1 MNPFLKFYYLFLP
14 KISKIAWKIFLGI
27 FSLLVILSLFQI
39 KDNTFTKNDFVN
51 ETQYLEW
58 KISSA
63 EYSNQ
68 TLVLPYT
75 SKKSL
80 NDFTITTTLP
90 DLNSTSILILQC
102 RYETVTVKID
112 GNYIY
117 ASDIATIAGIK
128 TSIGKRQCFI
138 PLGKEFSN
146 KQIEISI
153 QLQESKVS
161 KSSLT
166 EIILTSRNTYMIQ
179 YLRENILIFISAILL
194 IVCSFGSF
202 VFFLL
207 SYFGNKQR
215 FNALSR
221 SLLYLAI
228 VSILTSIWDLC
239 DSHIISLFTDKVLL
253 DGILSHASLLLLAVA
268 FACYMNALYG
278 ENKIIRII
286 TVISELNV
294 VVQFAVFV
302 LGIKDISELVVFTHI
317 IYIFEIIY
325 VVTVSIK
332 NLYKYESSE
341 KLFLNIGNIL
351 FATIIFVVIIMYNHN
366 RDGDYFKFSIMAF
379 IIYCI
384 MQISVS
390 IVRFVKMIKKQAA
403 LREAE
408 KYAFTD
414 QLTKMDNRRAY
425 SVFKNHLGSTTLT
438 EDFNVIYF
446 DLNGLKTINDK
457 LGHAAGDQYIIGV
470 TDILKK
476 VFYDALLRCRM
487 GGDEFLIVL
496 KANKEVLNKRLFYF
510 DSLIENWHNDKIK
523 NISVS
528 YGYCSAADYDNP
540 TFEGLISKADE
551 FMYKMKNDYY
561 EKTDAERRKD

>member
-1 MNPFLKFYYLFLP
+1 MNPFLKFYFLVLP
-14 KISKIAWKIFLGI
+14 KISKIAWRVFLGI

-90 DLNSTSILILQC
+90 DLNSTSILILKC
-102 RYETVTVKID
+102 RYETLTAKID

-128 TSIGKRQCFI
+128 TSIGKSQCNI

-153 QLQESKVS
+153 QLQDSKVS

-166 EIILTSRNTYMIQ
+166 EIILSSRNTYMIQ
-179 YLRENILIFISAILL
+179 YLRENLLIFISAVLL

-215 FNALSR
+215 FTSLSR
-221 SLLYLAI
+221 SLFYLAVI
-228 VSILTSIWDLC
+228 SILTSIWNLC
-239 DSHIISLFTDKVLL
+239 DSHIISLFTDKVLV
-253 DGILSHASLLLLAVA
+253 DGILSHAALLLLAVA
-268 FACYMNALYG
+268 FACYLNALYG
-278 ENKIIRII
+278 ENKIIKII

-294 VVQFAVFV
+294 VIQFLIFV
-302 LGIKDISELVVFTHI
+302 LGLKDISEIIVFTHF
-317 IYIFEIIY
+317 IYIVEIIY
-325 VVTVSIK
+325 VITVSIK

-351 FATIIFVVIIMYNHN
+351 FAVIVFVVILMYNHN
-366 RDGDYFKFSIMAF
+366 RDGDYYKFSVTAF

-425 SVFKNHLGSTTLT
+425 SIFKKHLGNTELT
-438 EDFNVIYF
+438 DDFNVIYF
-446 DLNGLKTINDK
+446 DLNGLKGINDK

-487 GGDEFLIVL
+487 GGDEFLVVL

-551 FMYKMKNDYY
+551 FMYKMKNEYY

>member
-1 MNPFLKFYYLFLP
+1 MNPFLKFYYLVLP
-14 KISKIAWKIFLGI
+14 KVSKIAWKIFLGI

-75 SKKSL
+75 SRKSL

-90 DLNSTSILILQC
+90 DLNSTSILILKC
-102 RYETVTVKID
+102 RYETVTAKID

-117 ASDIATIAGIK
+117 ASDIATIAGVK
-128 TSIGKRQCFI
+128 TSIGKSQCFI

-146 KQIEISI
+146 KQIEITI
-153 QLQESKVS
+153 QLQDSKVS

-166 EIILTSRNTYMIQ
+166 EIILSSRNTYMIQ
-179 YLRENILIFISAILL
+179 YLRENILNFISAILL

-228 VSILTSIWDLC
+228 VSILASIWDLC

-268 FACYMNALYG
+268 FACYMTALYG

-294 VVQFAVFV
+294 VVQFVVFV
-302 LGIKDISELVVFTHI
+302 LGIKDISELVIFTHV

-425 SVFKNHLGSTTLT
+425 SIFKKHLGSTTLT

-561 EKTDAERRKD
+561 EKNNSERRKD

>member
-1 MNPFLKFYYLFLP
+1 MNPFLKFYFLVLP
-14 KISKIAWKIFLGI
+14 KISKIAWRVFLGI

-90 DLNSTSILILQC
+90 DLNSTSILILKC
-102 RYETVTVKID
+102 RYETLTAKID

-128 TSIGKRQCFI
+128 TSIGKSQCNI

-153 QLQESKVS
+153 QLQDSKVS

-166 EIILTSRNTYMIQ
+166 EIILSSRNTYMIQ
-179 YLRENILIFISAILL
+179 YLRENLLIFISAVLL

-215 FNALSR
+215 FTSLSR
-221 SLLYLAI
+221 SLFYLAVI
-228 VSILTSIWDLC
+228 SILTSIWNLC
-239 DSHIISLFTDKVLL
+239 DSHIISLFTDKVLV
-253 DGILSHASLLLLAVA
+253 DGILSHAALLLLAVA
-268 FACYMNALYG
+268 FACYLNALYG
-278 ENKIIRII
+278 ENKIIKII

-294 VVQFAVFV
+294 IIQFLIFV
-302 LGIKDISELVVFTHI
+302 LGLKDISEIIVFTHF
-317 IYIFEIIY
+317 IYIVEIIY
-325 VVTVSIK
+325 VITVSIK

-351 FATIIFVVIIMYNHN
+351 FAVIVFVVILMYNHN
-366 RDGDYFKFSIMAF
+366 RDGDYYKFSVTAF
-379 IIYCI
+379 IIYCV

-425 SVFKNHLGSTTLT
+425 SIFKKHLGNTELT
-438 EDFNVIYF
+438 DDFNVIYF
-446 DLNGLKTINDK
+446 DLNGLKGINDK

-487 GGDEFLIVL
+487 GGDEFLVVL

-551 FMYKMKNDYY
+551 FMYKMKNEYY

>member
-1 MNPFLKFYYLFLP
+1 MNPFLKFYFLVLP
-14 KISKIAWKIFLGI
+14 KISKIAWRVFLGI

-90 DLNSTSILILQC
+90 DLNSTSILILKC
-102 RYETVTVKID
+102 RYETLTAKID

-128 TSIGKRQCFI
+128 TSIGKSQCNI

-153 QLQESKVS
+153 QLQDSKVS

-166 EIILTSRNTYMIQ
+166 EIILSSRNTYMIQ
-179 YLRENILIFISAILL
+179 YLRENLLIFISAVLL

-215 FNALSR
+215 FTSLSR
-221 SLLYLAI
+221 SLFYLAVI
-228 VSILTSIWDLC
+228 SILTSIWNLC
-239 DSHIISLFTDKVLL
+239 DSHIISLFTDKVLV
-253 DGILSHASLLLLAVA
+253 DGILSHAALLLLAVA
-268 FACYMNALYG
+268 FACYLNALYG
-278 ENKIIRII
+278 ENKIIKII

-294 VVQFAVFV
+294 VIQFLIFV
-302 LGIKDISELVVFTHI
+302 LGLKDISEIIVFTHF
-317 IYIFEIIY
+317 IYIVEIIY
-325 VVTVSIK
+325 VITVSIK

-351 FATIIFVVIIMYNHN
+351 FAVIVFVVILMYNHN
-366 RDGDYFKFSIMAF
+366 RDGDYYKFSVTAF
-379 IIYCI
+379 IIYCV

-425 SVFKNHLGSTTLT
+425 SIFKKHLGNTELT
-438 EDFNVIYF
+438 DDFNVIYF
-446 DLNGLKTINDK
+446 DLNGLKGINDK

-487 GGDEFLIVL
+487 GGDEFLVVL

-551 FMYKMKNDYY
+551 FMYKMKNEYY

>member
-1 MNPFLKFYYLFLP
+1 M
-14 KISKIAWKIFLGI
+14 
-27 FSLLVILSLFQI
+27 FQI

-90 DLNSTSILILQC
+90 DLNSTSILILKC
-102 RYETVTVKID
+102 RYETLTAKID

-128 TSIGKRQCFI
+128 TSIGKSQCNI

-153 QLQESKVS
+153 QLQDSKVS

-166 EIILTSRNTYMIQ
+166 EIILSSRNTYMIQ
-179 YLRENILIFISAILL
+179 YLRENLLIFISAVLL

-215 FNALSR
+215 FTSLSR
-221 SLLYLAI
+221 SLFYLAVI
-228 VSILTSIWDLC
+228 SILTSIWNLC
-239 DSHIISLFTDKVLL
+239 DSHIISLFTDKVLV
-253 DGILSHASLLLLAVA
+253 DGILSHAALLLLAVA
-268 FACYMNALYG
+268 FACYLNALYG
-278 ENKIIRII
+278 ENKIIKII

-294 VVQFAVFV
+294 VIQFLIFV
-302 LGIKDISELVVFTHI
+302 LGLKDISEIIVFTHF
-317 IYIFEIIY
+317 IYIVEIIY
-325 VVTVSIK
+325 VITVSIK

-351 FATIIFVVIIMYNHN
+351 FAVIVFVVILMYNHN
-366 RDGDYFKFSIMAF
+366 RDGDYYKFSVTAF
-379 IIYCI
+379 IIYCV

-425 SVFKNHLGSTTLT
+425 SIFKKHLGNTELT
-438 EDFNVIYF
+438 DDFNVIYF
-446 DLNGLKTINDK
+446 DLNGLKGINDK

-487 GGDEFLIVL
+487 GGDEFLVVL

-551 FMYKMKNDYY
+551 FMYKMKNEYY